1 MFGPLKKFFSRQE
14 AEAPAPP
21 LEPPPPAPAPKAP
34 ARPAPAPA
42 SRPAS
47 GATPSDSA
55 APQPS
60 ASPTAGPASAP
71 PPGATT
77 LTTSET
83 IKVPLKDICDR
94 LPDNIKAKFIKL
106 PTAGST
112 IPLLSKVVLTQLK
125 QGAVRVPFKDV
136 RGALPNGSFPDLA
149 EFDHTLVDVPIA
161 AVLPLLK
168 PTDLYP
174 KPSQRKL
181 EVPAEIPG
189 LFGPHGEPL
198 SPPPSKKAEA
208 KPQDRPAAATAAPAP
223 TIKPATPAAPAA
235 PIAPRPATPAAGPS
249 SAPIPGPSIPAPN
262 IPAPNLPPTNFP
274 KPPAP
279 APKPAAPASPLTPAS
294 APIQMPGAPKPAA
307 PVGAPATAR
316 SGTSMAASSAAVGN
330 ISIPVSAVLESL
342 PENVRGELSNHG
354 SAAFTLPAE
363 QIGQLL
369 KTGRVMFPWKVLRA
383 SLRPNPPTEAS
394 AHDEIPVELPLK
406 VVAPLFMTQGKP
418 TFTQKKVLVGE
429 NIPDL
434 FAGGPPGSKPG
445 ASTPAPAASAAPAAP
460 ASPAPTAPA
469 PLSMASSTAAPLS
482 MASSAPA
489 AAPRPAAPAAQP
501 AAAPTMAQPAKA
513 PADLAELF
521 GQPGKKN
528 WTPNE
533 IVQKSGSL
541 PGVSGALI
549 AMQDGLLVASQLPG
563 AMKGDTVAAFIPQ
576 IFGRMNQYTQD
587 LKLGELNHLTLSV
600 DQVPWHFAKVGN
612 VYFAAVGN
620 KGESLPLPHL
630 ILISSELARQN
641 R

>member
-1 MFGPLKKFFSRQE
+1 MFGPLKKFFSKQE

-21 LEPPPPAPAPKAP
+21 VEPPPAAPAPRAP
-34 ARPAPAPA
+34 ARPAAAPA
-42 SRPAS
+42 QRPSA
-47 GATPSDSA
+47 GAIPSDSA

-60 ASPTAGPASAP
+60 ASPAAVADSAP
-71 PPGATT
+71 PPGSTT
-77 LTTSET
+77 LTPSES
-83 IKVPLKDICDR
+83 IKVPLKNICDR
-94 LPDNIKAKFIKL
+94 LPDNIKVKFIKL
-106 PTAGST
+106 PTSGST
-112 IPLLSKVVLTQLK
+112 IPLLAKVVLTQLK

-136 RGALPNGSFPDLA
+136 RSALPPGSFPDLA

-198 SPPPSKKAEA
+198 SPPPSKKVETKSPEKA
-208 KPQDRPAAATAAPAP
+208 AAATTAPAP
-223 TIKPATPAAPAA
+223 STKPATPA
-235 PIAPRPATPAAGPS
+235 PIAPRPAAPAAGSS
-249 SAPIPGPSIPAPN
+249 SAPIPGSSLPAPNIPAPN

-274 KPPAP
+274 RPPAP
-279 APKPAAPASPLTPAS
+279 APKPAAPISPLAPAS
-294 APIQMPGAPKPAA
+294 APIQMAGAPKPAA
-307 PVGAPATAR
+307 PAAPR
-316 SGTSMAASSAAVGN
+316 SGTSLAASSAAVGN

-354 SAAFTLPAE
+354 SSSFTLPAE

-383 SLRPNPPTEAS
+383 SLRPTPPTEAS
-394 AHDEIPVELPLK
+394 AHDELPVELPLK

-418 TFTQKKVLVGE
+418 TFTQKKVSVGE

-434 FAGGPPGSKPG
+434 FAGGPPGAKSD
-445 ASTPAPAASAAPAAP
+445 ASAPAPAASAAPATPAAP
-460 ASPAPTAPA
+460 AAASPA
-469 PLSMASSTAAPLS
+469 ASASLS

-489 AAPRPAAPAAQP
+489 AAPVVARPSAPAAQP
-501 AAAPTMAQPAKA
+501 AATPAVAQPAKA

-533 IVQKSGSL
+533 IVQKTGSL
-541 PGVSGALI
+541 SGVSGALI

-576 IFGRMNQYTQD
+576 IFGRMNQYTQE

-612 VYFAAVGN
+612 VYFAAVGK

-630 ILISSELARQN
+630 SLIASELARQN